1 MVNRHD
7 ADGVAMLK
15 FAGVGGRGFCE
26 RGARGGTR
34 DLLLLLRN
42 HTMTQHKENRCSYI
56 SPYSNKKL
64 IHHEQLYM

>member
-42 HTMTQHKENRCSYI
+42 HTSMTQEE
-56 SPYSNKKL
+56 
-64 IHHEQLYM
+64 IHFTIQ

>member
-1 MVNRHD
+1 MKEHDWQRFCVLESHELREKSMVNRHD

-34 DLLLLLRN
+34 DLLLLLRAI
-42 HTMTQHKENRCSYI
+42 T
-56 SPYSNKKL
+56 P
-64 IHHEQLYM
+64 